1 MSISDPHLS
10 TEPDPMIS
18 YDLLNEKGIAQSKCA
33 ARLCRG
39 SHSLNVSVR
48 RKPNSYHRML
58 IWHYL
63 FQVQMYLL
71 HLHLQENPQINQQIC
86 LATNQQLVR
95 HMFVFHKSHTIT
107 ETIAKQY
114 FLHQSADLFTDI
126 EITNSPTYCASSIAL
141 T

>member
-1 MSISDPHLS
+1 MSTSDPNLL

-58 IWHYL
+58 IL
-63 FQVQMYLL
+63 ALL
-71 HLHLQENPQINQQIC
+71 VSGSNVP
-86 LATNQQLVR
+86 LAPPPTRKPTNKPTNMPSHKPTAGKTHVCISQ
-95 HMFVFHKSHTIT
+95 KSHN
-107 ETIAKQY
+107 Y
-114 FLHQSADLFTDI
+114 R
-126 EITNSPTYCASSIAL
+126 NNR
-141 T
+141 